1 MYVPENML
9 RDVMSSEPERVQIS
23 GEDQSNGGCEEVSN
37 SADICMDLEEPPKET
52 NLSNGTDVDMDVD
65 EIRMVSSKR
74 RWEEVDKRP
83 EPTLKKQVSCFSE
96 VSLNFD

>member
-23 GEDQSNGGCEEVSN
+23 GEDQSNGACKEVSN

-65 EIRMVSSKR
+65 ETHMVSSKR
-74 RWEEVDKRP
+74 RWEEVDKRAG
-83 EPTLKKQVSCFSE
+83 PTLKKQVSCFSE